1 MRITTIWSIPGIP
14 LAERLR
20 RTKEWAAI
28 KTARRL
34 PTSVKYWT
42 CVGVAT
48 LAAGPEQYPPSVTI
62 EQMMEYMRSQG
73 APSAS

>member
-1 MRITTIWSIPGIP
+1 MRITTIWSMPGMS

-42 CVGVAT
+42 CIGVAT
-48 LAAGPEQYPPSVTI
+48 LAAGPEQYPLSVTI
-62 EQMMEYMRSQG
+62 EQMMEYMRSQE